1 MAMRGLYSRELA
13 VENGHLVQR
22 RYDFYGDDTQG
33 VNYVQHTGT
42 IQAATSNTV
51 TLAATASDSDDAYNG
66 MGLRVD
72 SGTGS
77 GQDHQRIT
85 DYNGT
90 TKVAT
95 LSADFTTAL
104 DGTSVVS
111 VVDRG
116 Y

>member
-1 MAMRGLYSRELA
+1 MRMFSRERPI
-13 VENGHLVQR
+13 ENGHLAQR
-22 RYDFYGDDTQG
+22 RYEFHQNDTERQ
-33 VNYVQHTGT
+33 NYVVHTAT
-42 IQAATSNTV
+42 IQSATTNTV
-51 TLAATASDSDDAYNG
+51 TLATSASSVDDAYNG

-77 GQDHQRIT
+77 GQDHQRISA
-85 DYNGT
+85 YNGT

-95 LSADFTTAL
+95 LTADFTTSL

-111 VVDRG
+111 VIDR